1 MNEQPELSVGGR
13 RVMMRA
19 KKLARD
25 LQHDFIT
32 TEHVL
37 LSILESDR
45 TPKSVKIMQTT
56 HNMDIDYFRS
66 FVSDNLKKYKGPKK
80 PDITNIEP
88 SGRMLKMLTYASN
101 ISKEM
106 NMDLVDIDHL
116 LLSILVSDSGS
127 GNNLFKLKNINVDAL
142 YEDIYNR
149 ICPAKIKRKRKTK
162 QKAANGTTG
171 DPNEVYDHMESVL
184 EKYAVNLTRQAEEG
198 ELDPVIGREYDVDCC
213 IEILS
218 RRSKNNP
225 VLIGE
230 PGVGKTAVIE
240 LLAQKI
246 VKHIVPYNL
255 KNKQI
260 YTLDL
265 AQLVAGTIYRGQ
277 FEERLKEVINYV
289 QNHKDIILF
298 IDELHTLVGAGSTAG
313 SMDASNILKPALAR
327 GKISCIGATTIQ
339 EYKEHI
345 EGDGALDRRFQ
356 SVMIEEPT
364 TQDTVD
370 ILKGIRKKYEQYHN
384 VKYNNN
390 VLTEIVKLCDRYI
403 TDKRFPD
410 KAIDILDEVG
420 ARCKISRYK
429 TKETEDLMSELEA
442 VLNRK
447 NKAVESQEFDLALG
461 YRETEFHLLDE
472 LTAHIELQQKIE
484 TSKAPPLRIEISDVR
499 SLVSD
504 RSSIPVGT
512 LEQNESEMLK
522 KLADTMKY
530 DVIGQDE
537 SIDKICNAIKRNRAG
552 VSDPNKPI
560 CSLMFLGPTGV
571 GKTHLA
577 KTLGEQM
584 FHNGHFRQFD
594 MSEYSEKHS
603 VSKLIGSPPGYVG
616 YGEGGDM
623 TEFVRFNPYSVLLF
637 DEVEK
642 AHPEV
647 LQIFL
652 QMLEY
657 GRVTDSEGVDVNFK
671 NTIVVMTSN
680 IGAHKYEKLNGV
692 GFAASNNNDTKTGVI
707 EELRTRYAP
716 EFLNRIDEIVVFNK
730 LEDQH
735 ITRVTKLLLKKLKQ
749 TVRKNIK
756 CTLTFDDSVTEFLV
770 MKNRD
775 SLYGA
780 RPMRRLITEHIET
793 PLADLIIESVEDIRK
808 VHVKFTDDQISFDV
822 THSKVPSP
830 A

>member
-1 MNEQPELSVGGR
+1 MNMNEQPELSVGGR

-390 VLTEIVKLCDRYI
+390 VLTEIVKLPKEGSLRKASEKVKSSAKAE
-403 TDKRFPD
+403 TSKRNQNLALGVKTYFLPVTHRTAFPS
-410 KAIDILDEVG
+410 
-420 ARCKISRYK
+420 ISRY
-429 TKETEDLMSELEA
+429 
-442 VLNRK
+442 
-447 NKAVESQEFDLALG
+447 
-461 YRETEFHLLDE
+461 
-472 LTAHIELQQKIE
+472 
-484 TSKAPPLRIEISDVR
+484 
-499 SLVSD
+499 SLVD
-504 RSSIPVGT
+504 IVELWCPRV
-512 LEQNESEMLK
+512 
-522 KLADTMKY
+522 
-530 DVIGQDE
+530 
-537 SIDKICNAIKRNRAG
+537 
-552 VSDPNKPI
+552 
-560 CSLMFLGPTGV
+560 
-571 GKTHLA
+571 
-577 KTLGEQM
+577 
-584 FHNGHFRQFD
+584 
-594 MSEYSEKHS
+594 
-603 VSKLIGSPPGYVG
+603 
-616 YGEGGDM
+616 
-623 TEFVRFNPYSVLLF
+623 
-637 DEVEK
+637 VEK
-642 AHPEV
+642 I
-647 LQIFL
+647 L
-652 QMLEY
+652 
-657 GRVTDSEGVDVNFK
+657 
-671 NTIVVMTSN
+671 
-680 IGAHKYEKLNGV
+680 
-692 GFAASNNNDTKTGVI
+692 
-707 EELRTRYAP
+707 
-716 EFLNRIDEIVVFNK
+716 
-730 LEDQH
+730 
-735 ITRVTKLLLKKLKQ
+735 
-749 TVRKNIK
+749 
-756 CTLTFDDSVTEFLV
+756 
-770 MKNRD
+770 
-775 SLYGA
+775 
-780 RPMRRLITEHIET
+780 
-793 PLADLIIESVEDIRK
+793 PL
-808 VHVKFTDDQISFDV
+808 
-822 THSKVPSP
+822 P
-830 A
+830 